1 MQSASTP
8 LPMRSIPTR
17 LPVTWGLA
25 VLALVLLVVGWL
37 SAQADPDANA
47 PRGRPQIS
55 RSLQF
60 RDIPGGDILV
70 LDANTGEQVA
80 RVQGEQG
87 FVRGILR
94 ALNRSR
100 KQHGLGPDGIFE
112 LGRFDDGRLIISDRS
127 TGEYLDLGAFG
138 PTNIGAFAPFI
149 GKQ

>member
-1 MQSASTP
+1 MQTASNP

-25 VLALVLLVVGWL
+25 ALALVVLVVGWL
-37 SAQADPDANA
+37 STQADPDANA
-47 PRGRPQIS
+47 PQGRPQIS

-60 RDIPGGDILV
+60 RDMPGGDILV
-70 LDANTGEQVA
+70 LDASNGEQVA

-87 FVRGILR
+87 FIRGILR

-100 KQHGLGPDGIFE
+100 KQRGLGPDGTFE
-112 LGRFDDGRLIISDRS
+112 LSRFDDGRLIISDRS
-127 TGEYLDLGAFG
+127 TGEHLDLGAFG
-138 PTNIGAFAPFI
+138 PTNIGSFAPFI